1 MTKQDKEY
9 IQIAARLAA
18 HDVAKELNC
27 TDHEKR
33 LATVETLSKINCK
46 GVKSN
51 RKFIFFGIGILFL
64 TAVGTGIANYIWR

>member
-18 HDVAKELNC
+18 QEVVKDLNC
-27 TDHEKR
+27 TDHAER
-33 LATVETLSKINCK
+33 LATVETRSEQNCK

-64 TAVGTGIANYIWR
+64 TVIGTGIVSHIWG